1 MVMASVSCS
10 MSASKEIGGKEDGNC
25 AVDADVMGGASI
37 SARAALTAITLPSMP
52 KERANNSMNMPRT
65 RSFITLV

>member
-1 MVMASVSCS
+1 MIARVSCS
-10 MSASKEIGGKEDGNC
+10 MSASKETGGKKDGNC
-25 AVDADVMGGASI
+25 AADADVMGGASI

-52 KERANNSMNMPRT
+52 KERANNSINMPRI